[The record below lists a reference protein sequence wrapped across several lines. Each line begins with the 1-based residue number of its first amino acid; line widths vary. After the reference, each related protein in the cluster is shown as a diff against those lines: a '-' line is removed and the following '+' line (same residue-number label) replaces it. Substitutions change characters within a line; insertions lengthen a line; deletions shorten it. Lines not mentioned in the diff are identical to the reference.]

1 MCFNLFSWHTFY
13 SGNVLSAK
21 QKQEYGGINRQL
33 NNYLERIAISE
44 AKMDRELLTYILQIM
59 VLYEGLCFRLVRLCT
74 IKGLHRKSIKCV
86 FFNSV
91 HDKFHRTLILS
102 GFCFLKIAK
111 ISLNSSFFP
120 KPIKR

>member
-13 SGNVLSAK
+13 SVNVLSAK

-86 FFNSV
+86 FFN
-91 HDKFHRTLILS
+91 
-102 GFCFLKIAK
+102 
-111 ISLNSSFFP
+111 
-120 KPIKR
+120 

>member
-44 AKMDRELLTYILQIM
+44 AKMDRELLTYMLQIM
-59 VLYEGLCFRLVRLCT
+59 VLYEVLCFR
-74 IKGLHRKSIKCV
+74 
-86 FFNSV
+86 SV
-91 HDKFHRTLILS
+91 KLRTKIRTL
-102 GFCFLKIAK
+102 LKIYQACV
-111 ISLNSSFFP
+111 L
-120 KPIKR
+120 